1 MILLLFA
8 LVSIVFSFL
17 CSIWEAVL
25 LSIPPSYVRIK
36 LQEGTVTGQLLDE
49 FKSDIDRPLSA
60 ILSLNTIAH
69 TAGAIG
75 VGALAGQTFGDGNLV
90 IFGIETFSAEAWL
103 GALMTLA
110 ILVLSEIIPK
120 TLGAT
125 YWTTLAPFTVRS
137 LKVLTTILL
146 PLVWMSQGLT
156 RLLKK
161 DTQGSIF
168 SRADFTAMAEIG
180 AQEGVFQEN
189 EGRILRNLMRFE
201 TITVEDVMTP
211 RTVVVASPVKIS
223 VGEFYERFKDT
234 PFSRIPVFSETR
246 DQITGFVLRHDVYK
260 HMLEQKNPTDSLDQL
275 RRDLVLVN
283 EDTPLHDAF
292 ELMLQNRE
300 HIAAVVDKFGGL
312 AGVITMEDA
321 VETLLGMEI
330 VDEIDDEV
338 DMQQLARQKWRD
350 RAKRMGLPVEE
361 DPEEVPGQ
369 HETKATPKKKSS
381 STEKP

>member
-1 MILLLFA
+1 MLLIIFA
-8 LVSIVFSFL
+8 LVSIIFSFL

-36 LQEGTVTGQLLDE
+36 QQENTVVGDLLDE
-49 FKSDIDRPLSA
+49 FKRDIDRPLSA

-75 VGALAGQTFGDGNLV
+75 VGAVAGQTFGDENLV
-90 IFGIETFSAEAWL
+90 IFGIETFPPEAWL
-103 GALMTLA
+103 GAAMTLA
-110 ILVLSEIIPK
+110 ILILSEIIPK

-125 YWTTLAPFTVRS
+125 YWRRLAPFTVRS
-137 LKVLTTILL
+137 LKILTTILL
-146 PLVWMSQGLT
+146 PLVWMSQSIT

-189 EGRILRNLMRFE
+189 ESRILRNLMRFE

-211 RTVVVASPVKIS
+211 RTVVVAAPARLS
-223 VGEFYERFKDT
+223 VGEFYEKHKDT
-234 PFSRIPVFSETR
+234 PFSRIPVYSETR
-246 DQITGFVLRHDVYK
+246 DQITGFILRHDVYK
-260 HMLEQKNPTDSLDQL
+260 HMLEEKDPTLPLTEL
-275 RRDLVLVN
+275 RRDLVLVQ
-283 EDTPLHDAF
+283 EETPLHDAF

-350 RAKRMGLPVEE
+350 RAKRMGLPVDEKLGE
-361 DPEEVPGQ
+361 LPGQ
-369 HETKATPKKKSS
+369 HEPPANPIPPES
-381 STEKP
+381 

>member
-1 MILLLFA
+1 MLLLFFA
-8 LVSIVFSFL
+8 LISIIFSFL

-36 LQEGTVTGQLLDE
+36 QQEGTVTGQLLDE
-49 FKSDIDRPLSA
+49 FKRDIDRPLSA

-75 VGALAGQTFGDGNLV
+75 VGAVAGQAFGDENVV
-90 IFGIETFSAEAWL
+90 ILGISTFPAEAWI
-103 GALMTLA
+103 GAAMTLA

-125 YWTTLAPFTVRS
+125 YWSSLAPFTVRS
-137 LKVLTTILL
+137 LKILTTALL
-146 PLVWMSQGLT
+146 PLVWMSEGLT
-156 RLLKK
+156 KLLKK

-189 EGRILRNLMRFE
+189 ESRILRNLMRFE

-211 RTVVVASPVKIS
+211 RTVVVAAPARIS
-223 VGEFYERFKDT
+223 VGEFYEKYKDT
-234 PFSRIPVFSETR
+234 PFSRIPVYSETR
-246 DQITGFVLRHDVYK
+246 DQITGFILRHDVYK
-260 HMLEQKNPTDSLDQL
+260 HILEEKDPNVALAEL
-275 RRDLVLVN
+275 RRDLVLVQ
-283 EDTPLHDAF
+283 EETPLHDAF

-300 HIAAVVDKFGGL
+300 HIAAVVDEFGGL
-312 AGVITMEDA
+312 AGVVTMEDA

-350 RAKRMGLPVEE
+350 RAMRMGLPVDEKE
-361 DPEEVPGQ
+361 LDKMPGQ
-369 HETKATPKKKSS
+369 HEPNPPDEPTSPK
-381 STEKP
+381 P